1 MTTTEPAAVTVSA
14 NPAGV
19 GFLDVHAPVDGH
31 VVGTVMDTD
40 EASVASAAT
49 QLRVAQQE
57 WEALGAGGRAR
68 HLLRLRDWVLDN
80 EPYLLDVM
88 QSESGKV
95 RQDAAFETAAGA
107 DVIGFF
113 ARRAGRYLSVK
124 HPLPHGPLTLS
135 KALTVAYRPYPLV
148 GVITPW
154 NFPLF
159 LPLGDCVPAL
169 MAGAAVLC
177 KPSEVTPLT
186 AVELGRG
193 WQEIGAPDVFRVVT
207 GAAGTGA
214 AVVDEV
220 DYVQFT
226 GSTATGRAIAV
237 RAAQRLI
244 PCSLELGGKDAMIV
258 LNDANLDRAVGGAL
272 WGGFFNSGQV
282 CTSVERVYVEDGIYD
297 EFVSKLT
304 ERAGK
309 LRQGPDTVAG
319 TSEVGAMA
327 NEAQVRIVASHV
339 DDAVAHGATVATGGS
354 AGARAGSWFEP
365 TVLLDVDQSMR
376 IMREETFGPTLPVMR
391 VRDAD
396 EAISLAND
404 SAYGL
409 SATIWT
415 KSRRGGE
422 RLARRVAAGAV
433 NVNDV
438 FSNVIS
444 PTVPMAG
451 WGNSG
456 VGARFGGAQGLLR
469 FCRPQAITAP
479 RLTTPADELLWYPYS
494 PKKGQLAARI
504 VRFAVGRGKRR
515 FIHRSEGR

>member
-1 MTTTEPAAVTVSA
+1 MATARTVQSAVPVRTGEPGTFEVR
-14 NPAGV
+14 
-19 GFLDVHAPVDGH
+19 APVDGH
-31 VVGTVMDTD
+31 VLAQLMNTD
-40 EASVASAAT
+40 AEEVAQVAT
-49 QLRVAQQE
+49 QLRAAQLE
-57 WEALGAGGRAR
+57 WEELGAAGRAR

-80 EPYLLDVM
+80 ESYLLDVI

-95 RQDAAFETAAGA
+95 RQDASFETAAGA
-107 DVIGFF
+107 DVIAYF
-113 ARRAGRYLSVK
+113 ARRAERYLRAK

-159 LPLGDCVPAL
+159 LPLVDCVPAL
-169 MAGAAVLC
+169 LAGAAVLL

-186 AVELGRG
+186 GVELGRA
-193 WQEIGAPDVFRVVT
+193 WQEIGAPDVLRVVT
-207 GAAGTGA
+207 GGRETGA

-220 DYVQFT
+220 SYVQFT

-237 RAAQRLI
+237 RAAERLI

-258 LNDANLDRAVGGAL
+258 LADADVDRAVGGAL

-282 CTSVERVYVEDGIYD
+282 CTSVERVYVEDGVYD
-297 EFVSKLT
+297 EFVSKLVD
-304 ERAGK
+304 RAGK
-309 LRQGPDTVAG
+309 LRHGPDGVAG
-319 TSEVGAMA
+319 ESEVGAMA
-327 NEAQVRIVASHV
+327 TDAQVGIVASHV
-339 DDAVAHGATVATGGS
+339 DDAVAHGARVATGGS
-354 AGARAGSWFEP
+354 AGKRAGLWFEP

-376 IMREETFGPTLPVMR
+376 IMQEETFGPTLPVMR

-396 EAISLAND
+396 EAIAQAND

-415 KSRRGGE
+415 KSRRRGQY
-422 RLARRVAAGAV
+422 LARLVEAGAV

-438 FSNVIS
+438 FANVIS

-469 FCRPQAITAP
+469 FCRTQAITAP
-479 RLTTPADELLWYPYS
+479 RITTPADELLWYPYS
-494 PKKGQLAARI
+494 LKKSALAARV

-515 FIHRSEGR
+515 FGSRGVSR